1 MGFKGAWNKRN
12 RLIENPEEYYKLY
25 KRLQRAYKLV
35 REAIKRYGSFEL
47 LKGKNTLRDLE
58 ELLQERKQVLE
69 MLKKQ
74 LKEVHKGKPQIGA
87 EGDEK
92 LKELLRETNKVQA
105 EVRALEIIVN
115 RVRKYEELYTQYKQ
129 MTEKKA
135 FVDPK
140 LWVRIRKMNE
150 TGERKVVR
158 TYSRATT
165 IIPEFVGHTIAV
177 HNGKTFVP
185 VYITQDMVGHK
196 LGEFAPTRTFKGH
209 PDKTGKVV
217 KRK

>member
-25 KRLQRAYKLV
+25 KKLQRAYKLV
-35 REAIKRYGSFEL
+35 REAIRRYGSFEL
-47 LKGKNTLRDLE
+47 LKGRTSARDLE
-58 ELLQERKQVLE
+58 ELLEEKKQVVE

-74 LKEVHKGKPQIGA
+74 VREAHKGKPQIT
-87 EGDEK
+87 EEDER
-92 LKELLRETNKVQA
+92 LKELIRELNKAEA
-105 EVRALEIIVN
+105 EVRALEIILN
-115 RVRKYEELYTQYKQ
+115 RIKRYEELYAQYKQ

-135 FVDPK
+135 YVDPK

-150 TGERKVVR
+150 TGERKVVK

-196 LGEFAPTRTFKGH
+196 LGEFAPTRTFRGH

-217 KRK
+217 KKK